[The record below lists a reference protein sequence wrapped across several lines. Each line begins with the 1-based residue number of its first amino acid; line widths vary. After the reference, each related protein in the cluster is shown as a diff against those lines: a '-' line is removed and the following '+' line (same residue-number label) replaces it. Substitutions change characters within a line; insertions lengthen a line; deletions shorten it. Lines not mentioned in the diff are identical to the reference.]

1 MTSDYLKVGTSRPRK
16 WKSQNASGTQK
27 KGSLAFSQG
36 LIFIIHHRPL
46 FCVVVFVC
54 SYNKLEDDF
63 QSEADPLRAYN
74 DYLEDVENI
83 SKS

>member
-1 MTSDYLKVGTSRPRK
+1 MFSQFE
-16 WKSQNASGTQK
+16 KSKCFGHAKGNASL
-27 KGSLAFSQG
+27 SLQSLVFTIYHPV
-36 LIFIIHHRPL
+36 L
-46 FCVVVFVC
+46 CVVFLMC

-83 SKS
+83 SKSCMSLTDT

>member
-1 MTSDYLKVGTSRPRK
+1 M
-16 WKSQNASGTQK
+16 
-27 KGSLAFSQG
+27 
-36 LIFIIHHRPL
+36 
-46 FCVVVFVC
+46 C

-83 SKS
+83 SKSYVSLMDTWLQMYTVVYLRYIFLTLLGFNIIVNK

>member
-1 MTSDYLKVGTSRPRK
+1 M
-16 WKSQNASGTQK
+16 
-27 KGSLAFSQG
+27 
-36 LIFIIHHRPL
+36 
-46 FCVVVFVC
+46 C

-83 SKS
+83 SKSYVSLMDTWLQMYTVVYLRYIFLTLLGFNYSK